1 MKTLRMI
8 GAALFAAFLAL
19 NFAACKDDDDNNGTD
34 LNLLEGTWGLVNS
47 KGWEQDDASS
57 PKESFETVLDPFNP
71 GEEEYYDCDKLVI
84 KRISDNQF
92 SVLYYILW
100 HANGGVEW
108 NPNGGRN
115 EQQIFKVEANH
126 IVIISD
132 IEGGAFE
139 GTEYIEKLTS
149 DQLVIHSTWAEE
161 DGEQGEV
168 TLTYARMPDEG

>member
-71 GEEEYYDCDKLVI
+71 GEE
-84 KRISDNQF
+84 
-92 SVLYYILW
+92 
-100 HANGGVEW
+100 
-108 NPNGGRN
+108 
-115 EQQIFKVEANH
+115 
-126 IVIISD
+126 
-132 IEGGAFE
+132 
-139 GTEYIEKLTS
+139 
-149 DQLVIHSTWAEE
+149 
-161 DGEQGEV
+161 
-168 TLTYARMPDEG
+168 